1 MHTEDMYM
9 AATKC
14 RNCGGPHRSDSR
26 RCLARP
32 TRSGT
37 PTKEQLKTYRQAGER
52 EFQAVARAKEAEL
65 KAANTEESRSNITDS
80 QNTDSTSSG
89 SKVSIV
95 EDSTVD
101 AMRL

>member
-1 MHTEDMYM
+1 M

-26 RCLARP
+26 RCLIRP
-32 TRSGT
+32 TRSGI
-37 PTKEQLKTYRQAGER
+37 PTKEQLKSYRQAGER
-52 EFQAVARAKEAEL
+52 EFQAVARAKEADL
-65 KAANTEESRSNITDS
+65 KASIAEESMLEVDSSQIKDSNSNES
-80 QNTDSTSSG
+80 QAST
-89 SKVSIV
+89 V